1 MGTQGLLSSQNA
13 VHFDSWDIMCLWNR
27 PSVLLPGSPAFTS
40 TTSTPTTSTTT
51 TSTTTSIPFSLAIP
65 ILM

>member
-13 VHFDSWDIMCLWNR
+13 VHFDSWDILCLWNR
-27 PSVLLPGSPAFTS
+27 PSVILSGSPTFTS
-40 TTSTPTTSTTT
+40 TTTSTTSTTT
-51 TSTTTSIPFSLAIP
+51 TTTTTSSIPFSLAIA